1 MDFLEKIVWNN
12 SIKHYCIIALIIL
25 TTIIFNKYIARYIAT
40 LFYNLSKKIWKGV
53 TKDSFTDLIVKPIKQ
68 FLLISI
74 SIFSLDQLFF
84 PEPLK
89 FIIYHNSFENIVA
102 KLGIGIIII
111 FFIRLLLKLIDFIA
125 LVLEFKAANTTDR
138 SDDQLV
144 VFFRDF
150 LKVIIFIIGLLLL
163 LKACFNQ
170 NIGSILTGLSLV
182 GAAMALA
189 ARESLENIIASFII
203 FFDKPFTTG
212 DIVKMNTITGTVE
225 RIGLRSTRI
234 RTVDT
239 TLVSVPNKQMVDNM
253 VDNYS
258 VRLNRR
264 AEIKLELAPATTS
277 AVTEKFISTVH
288 QYFLDNKNLFV
299 SFDVHVADFTKNG
312 LQITIEFLT
321 PVFTIAEFNEL
332 KQQVSLAVKKIMEKN
347 QINLSATAINN
358 IIVPNDEKPISKSLI

>member
-12 SIKHYCIIALIIL
+12 SIKHYCIVIAVIV
-25 TTIIFNKYIARYIAT
+25 TTIIFNKYIARYLAT
-40 LFYNLSKKIWKGV
+40 LFYNISKKIWKGV
-53 TKDSFTDLIVKPIKQ
+53 TKDSFTNLIVTPIKQ
-68 FLLISI
+68 FLLIAI

-89 FIIYHNSFENIVA
+89 FVIYHNPFEAVIT
-102 KLGIGIIII
+102 KLGMGLIII
-111 FFIRLLLKLIDFIA
+111 FFVKLLLKLIDFIA

-150 LKVIIFIIGLLLL
+150 LKVIILIVGLLLL

-212 DIVKMNTITGTVE
+212 DVVKMNTITGTVE

-234 RTVDT
+234 RTADT

-264 AEIKLELAPATTS
+264 AEIKLELAPATP
-277 AVTEKFISTVH
+277 AVVIEKFIENVK
-288 QYFLDNKNLFV
+288 QYFTDNKNLFA
-299 SFDVHVADFTKNG
+299 STDVHVVDFTKNG
-312 LQITIEFLT
+312 LQINIEFLT
-321 PVFTIAEFNEL
+321 PVFTLQEFNDA
-332 KQQVSLAVKKIMEKN
+332 KQQVSLATKKIMEKN
-347 QINLSATAINN
+347 QIYLSPTAVNN
-358 IIVPNDEKPISKSLI
+358 INVVESEKLVSKSLI